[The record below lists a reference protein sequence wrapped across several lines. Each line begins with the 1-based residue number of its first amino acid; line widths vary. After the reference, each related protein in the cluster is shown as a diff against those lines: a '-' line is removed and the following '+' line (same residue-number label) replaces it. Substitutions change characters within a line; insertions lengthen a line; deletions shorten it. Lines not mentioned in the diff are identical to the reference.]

1 MSGDLIFG
9 LYIFVLA
16 TFVGYQVI
24 SRVPPLLHTPLMS
37 GTNAISGISL
47 VGSLVAAGQQHH
59 QLSTLLGFV
68 AVTAASI
75 NVVGGFMIT
84 DRMLRMFRSKR
95 AQPAAAAEPTTGGQ
109 R

>member
-1 MSGDLIFG
+1 MSLEHLVFG

-47 VGSLVAAGQQHH
+47 VGSLVAAG
-59 QLSTLLGFV
+59 SDWDRTASILGFV

-75 NVVGGFMIT
+75 NVIGGFMIT
-84 DRMLRMFRSKR
+84 DRMLRMFKKK
-95 AQPAAAAEPTTGGQ
+95 
-109 R
+109 

>member
-1 MSGDLIFG
+1 MSSGLIFG

-59 QLSTLLGFV
+59 HLSTLLGFV

-95 AQPAAAAEPTTGGQ
+95 APPATDGAAVKGGAQ
-109 R
+109 

>member
-1 MSGDLIFG
+1 MSEELIFG
-9 LYIFVLA
+9 LYIFALA

-47 VGSLVAAGQQHH
+47 VGSLVAAGSQHDR
-59 QLSTLLGFV
+59 LSTILGFV

-75 NVVGGFMIT
+75 NVIGGFMIT
-84 DRMLRMFRSKR
+84 DRMLRMFKKGPSGKD
-95 AQPAAAAEPTTGGQ
+95 AGKAKS
-109 R
+109 

>member
-1 MSGDLIFG
+1 MSIEHLIFG
-9 LYIFVLA
+9 FYIFVLA

-47 VGSLVAAGQQHH
+47 VGSIVAAGAQHNKVA
-59 QLSTLLGFV
+59 TILGFV
-68 AVTAASI
+68 AVVCASI

-84 DRMLRMFRSKR
+84 DRMLRMFKKKG
-95 AQPAAAAEPTTGGQ
+95 PASTALAKGDEK
-109 R
+109 